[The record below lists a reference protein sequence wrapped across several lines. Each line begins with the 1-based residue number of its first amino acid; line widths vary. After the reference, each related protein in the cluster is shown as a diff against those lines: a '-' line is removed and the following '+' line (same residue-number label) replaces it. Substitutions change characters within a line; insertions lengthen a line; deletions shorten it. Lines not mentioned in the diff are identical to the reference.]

1 MAENTTRQSIP
12 LGRPHHHGVTR
23 VIEKPKHGK
32 DAARRL
38 LSFFGKEKW
47 LLFLLLVSVSAA
59 TLTQVIAPTIQG
71 KAIDAIFSFSMADLS
86 HLLLILLVIYLLQ
99 AVASLLEALI
109 AAVLSQRVTRALRH
123 DLFQKYNHLSV
134 PYLDTHPSGD
144 LMSRMTNDVENIS
157 QTISTSI
164 ASFVSGILQTIGT
177 IIIMFMLSWQ
187 MTLVTLV
194 SVFASLLATKMLSG
208 VQRRAFRKSSEVLG
222 ELDGYAEEMI
232 TGYRSITAYSMQNHV
247 REQFNEISDRQT
259 KAGIRAEILG
269 GSTGPI
275 MNCISNAGFVLVAF
289 SGGIAALDG
298 LLTIGTVS
306 AFLIWAKQI
315 SRPINDIAQ
324 LFGTIQTALAG
335 AERVFELLDEKDEN
349 NEGDQTLDHMKGE
362 VEFKDVTFSYIPGH
376 TVLQDFNLTIHPG
389 EKIALVGATG
399 SGKTTVV
406 NLLLRFYFPDRGTIS
421 IDGVDIRDL
430 DRSFLRRNTAI
441 VLQDTVLF
449 SDTIAGNIRYGNRSA
464 SDEEVQNAA
473 VLANADPFIQLL
485 PKKYQFFL
493 KRAGER
499 LSQGQRQLLTIAR
512 AMAADPKILILDEA
526 TSNVDTRTEKRV
538 QSAMTRLM
546 KNRTS
551 LIIAHRLSTI
561 RDVDR
566 ILVLDHGRVTESGT
580 HDELLKKK
588 GTYYNLYMTQFSGKQ
603 T

>member
-1 MAENTTRQSIP
+1 MAKETIRQNVPIGGTRHP
-12 LGRPHHHGVTR
+12 GMGKVF
-23 VIEKPKHGK
+23 EKPKHGK
-32 DAARRL
+32 DAALRL
-38 LSFFGKEKW
+38 ISYIGREKW
-47 LLFLLLVSVSAA
+47 LLFLLLLSVGAA
-59 TLTQVIAPTIQG
+59 TVTQVVAPILQG
-71 KAIDAIFSFSMADLS
+71 RAIDAIFARSAADLS
-86 HLLLILLVIYLLQ
+86 HLLLFLLAVYIVQ
-99 AVASLLEALI
+99 AATSLVEALI
-109 AAVLSQRVTRALRH
+109 AAVLSQKVTRSLRS
-123 DLFQKYNHLSV
+123 DLFRKFDHLSV
-134 PYLDTHPSGD
+134 PYLDTHPAGD

-177 IIIMFMLSWQ
+177 IVIMFVLSWQ

-194 SVFASLLATKMLSG
+194 SVFASLIATKLLSG
-208 VQRRAFRKSSEVLG
+208 VQRRAFRKRSEVLG

-232 TGYRSITAYSMQNHV
+232 TGYRSIAAYSRQDHV
-247 REQFNEISDRQT
+247 REEFNEISDRQT
-259 KAGIRAEILG
+259 RAGIRAEILG

-289 SGGIAALDG
+289 SGGIAALSR

-335 AERVFELLDEKDEN
+335 AERVFELMDEKDEN
-349 NEGDQTLDHMKGE
+349 NDGDRILDDMKGE
-362 VEFKDVTFSYIPGH
+362 VEFKNVTFSYVSGH
-376 TVLQDFNLTIHPG
+376 PVLKNFNLTIHPG
-389 EKIALVGATG
+389 EKVALVGATG

-406 NLLLRFYFPDRGTIS
+406 NLLLRFYFADEGSIC
-421 IDGVDIRDL
+421 IDGVNIRDL

-449 SDTIAGNIRYGNRSA
+449 SDTIAGNIRYGNA
-464 SDEEVQNAA
+464 GATDEEVQRAA

-538 QSAMTRLM
+538 QSAMTRLI

-561 RDVDR
+561 RDVDK
-566 ILVLDHGRVTESGT
+566 ILVLDHGKVTESGT
-580 HDELLKKK
+580 HEELLRKK
-588 GTYYNLYMTQFSGKQ
+588 GTYYDLYMTQFSGKE